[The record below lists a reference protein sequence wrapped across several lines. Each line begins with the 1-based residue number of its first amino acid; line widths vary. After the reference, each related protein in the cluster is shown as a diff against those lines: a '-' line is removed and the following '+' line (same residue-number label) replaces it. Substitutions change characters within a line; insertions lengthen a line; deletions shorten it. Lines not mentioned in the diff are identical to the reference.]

1 MSSGKREKG
10 EFVACR
16 LSPRGEFVYCLAEDN
31 VLYCFSMTTGQ
42 LESTLPVHE
51 ATVVGLAHHPHQN
64 LIATF
69 AEDCLLKLWKA

>member
-69 AEDCLLKLWKA
+69 AEDALLKLWKA